1 MLLVYF
7 SKTTNVS
14 RLINRLNQPYF
25 KQVRGTADLIV
36 DEPVILITYTT
47 GMGEVPNEVY
57 QFCQNNHLF
66 LQYVMASG
74 NRNWG
79 KLFARSGDLIEDQ
92 FGAKLLYKFELSG
105 NRNDLY
111 NINVHLQNI
120 YSSLE
125 QEKNEISNQ
134 LEQFRK

>member
-7 SKTTNVS
+7 SKTANVS
-14 RLINRLNQPYF
+14 RLINKLNQPYF

-47 GMGEVPNEVY
+47 GMGEVPQEVY
-57 QFCQNNHLF
+57 QFCQNNQPSLH
-66 LQYVMASG
+66 YVMASG

-79 KLFARSGDLIEDQ
+79 KLFARSGDLIEQQ

-105 NRNDLY
+105 SKNDLY
-111 NINVHLQNI
+111 NIGVHLKNI
-120 YSSLE
+120 YNSLE
-125 QEKNEISNQ
+125 QEKNEISSQ
-134 LEQFRK
+134 LE